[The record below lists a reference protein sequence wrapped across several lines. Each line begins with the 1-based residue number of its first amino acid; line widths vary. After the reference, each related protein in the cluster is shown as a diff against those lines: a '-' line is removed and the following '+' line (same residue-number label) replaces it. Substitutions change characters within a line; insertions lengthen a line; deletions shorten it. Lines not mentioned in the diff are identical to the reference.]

1 MSICHS
7 RAGRKSNGSESLLTC
22 SYQDDGILISRNTAV
37 VFQTKLIC
45 IMKKYLKTFLLIGLC
60 LSVFYS
66 FSQQNSDTAKANK
79 EVLATLN
86 DYIAALKRLDL
97 SKTISYFSN
106 SKDFLVFDN
115 GKAWNYEEFTAGLKT
130 SFSQIKKAF
139 VSYDIIYVRSID
151 ENAVLTT
158 GPFHQ
163 TLTNS
168 DDRVFNF
175 DGTASF
181 IWLKRDGQWKL
192 TYATVVTRLLSD

>member
-1 MSICHS
+1 
-7 RAGRKSNGSESLLTC
+7 
-22 SYQDDGILISRNTAV
+22 
-37 VFQTKLIC
+37 
-45 IMKKYLKTFLLIGLC
+45 
-60 LSVFYS
+60 
-66 FSQQNSDTAKANK
+66 
-79 EVLATLN
+79 LN
-86 DYIAALKRLDL
+86 DYIAALKLLDL

-139 VSYDIIYVRSID
+139 VSYDIIYVLSID